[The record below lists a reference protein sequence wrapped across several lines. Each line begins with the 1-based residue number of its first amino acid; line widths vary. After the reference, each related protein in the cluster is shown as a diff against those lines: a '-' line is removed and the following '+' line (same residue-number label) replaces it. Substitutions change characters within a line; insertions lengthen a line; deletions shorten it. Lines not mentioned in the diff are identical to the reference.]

1 MSTPQRKRN
10 VLDFKREQETI
21 DYAMNHPKSNQLHIA
36 YHSSIFGE
44 LPVKR
49 RTVGTYI
56 LNKGTMILRL
66 NREIP
71 TSDRS

>member
-21 DYAMNHPKSNQLHIA
+21 DYAMNHPKSNQLHIE

-44 LPVKR
+44 LLVKR
-49 RTVGTYI
+49 RTVGTNI
-56 LNKGTMILRL
+56 LNKGTMILRMI
-66 NREIP
+66 REFP
-71 TSDRS
+71 ASDRS